1 VSPPRI
7 LLVAKPWR
15 GGLADYLY
23 RALHECFGARVRW
36 TGSSPHGFAERA
48 RYRTARTAWQAE
60 TIGRINDASRDAALF
75 VNLPAGAHRIA
86 AHPGNVLWLT
96 DAPHPLA
103 DELTPFARI
112 HVSDPGH
119 ADVVSAV
126 AGASRFAGTVPFA
139 CDPLLH
145 VPVPGEPV
153 RDVCFIGNRDSKRDS
168 HLATLLQTGA
178 RTTVVGNYFARHR
191 LFWRHPTS
199 FRPRVAPC
207 RMGQVYARH
216 RLSLNVH
223 ATVVRGGT
231 NMRTFECAAFGIPQL
246 VEHRPGLEALF
257 EPQREIATYRDVDDL
272 AQRLEAVLADAAGR
286 RAMAERARRRALAEH
301 TYAHRL
307 RALLDGLITG
317 RPRAGGT
324 TQGCIP
330 AHADL
335 YGR

>member
-15 GGLADYLY
+15 GGLADYLH
-23 RALHECFGARVRW
+23 RALQECFGARVRCIASYPL
-36 TGSSPHGFAERA
+36 GLVERSG
-48 RYRTARTAWQAE
+48 YRTARTAWQAE
-60 TIGRINDASRDAALF
+60 TVGRINDAPRDAALF

-96 DAPHPLA
+96 DAADPLA
-103 DELTPFARI
+103 DELAPFARI

-119 ADVVSAV
+119 AAVVAAV

-145 VPVPGEPV
+145 VPLPGEPV
-153 RDVCFIGNRDSKRDS
+153 RDVCFIGNRDSKRDA

-191 LFWRHPTS
+191 LFWHHPAS
-199 FRPRVAPC
+199 FRPRVAPS
-207 RMGQVYARH
+207 RMGLVYARH

-272 AQRLEAVLADAAGR
+272 AERLEAVLADAAGR

-301 TYAHRL
+301 TYMHRL
-307 RALLDGLITG
+307 RALLDGLLPG
-317 RPRAGGT
+317 NPRPGGAARGSHT
-324 TQGCIP
+324 T
-330 AHADL
+330 A
-335 YGR
+335 R